1 MFVLFDACAMACMFN
16 GLLALWCAKM
26 SAKDN
31 DAGKFETIGFV
42 SAAAASFAGVVFGT
56 IDASCAPLCVGPAVF
71 PLLLRTQVETKHGWL
86 YCLLC

>member
-1 MFVLFDACAMACMFN
+1 MFN

-42 SAAAASFAGVVFGT
+42 FAAAASFAGVLCGLLT
-56 IDASCAPLCVGPAVF
+56 ASYAPLCAGPAVF
-71 PLLLRTQVETKHGWL
+71 HLLLFKQVEAEHGWL
-86 YCLLC
+86 TGLLC